1 MNTSAVAQMLAVGN
15 ASFQLALMVSD
26 GLKLPVSPQQAA
38 IDAFQRGADEAPAEL
53 PATVA
58 ATVDITV

>member
-1 MNTSAVAQMLAVGN
+1 MNTSAVAQMLAVGQ

-26 GLKLPVSPQQAA
+26 GLRLPVSPQQAA
-38 IDAFQRGADEAPAEL
+38 IDAFQQGADDKSAEL

-58 ATVDITV
+58 ATVDVMV